1 METQIDH
8 NFTVQSVQANLD
20 TAISLIPP
28 LPEKTVSQNLS
39 MQYETEKM
47 SFEWRTKNR
56 PLKERI
62 LASKEYCVKEYCKTE
77 QIGESNSSFPSVNS
91 NNRRLLDTK
100 G

>member
-20 TAISLIPP
+20 TAISLIPS

-47 SFEWRTKNR
+47 SFEWRTQNR

-62 LASKEYCVKEYCKTE
+62 LASKEYCVKEYSKAE
-77 QIGESNSSFPSVNS
+77 QIEEGDSSSPSAGSN
-91 NNRRLLDTK
+91 RKRLFDTK